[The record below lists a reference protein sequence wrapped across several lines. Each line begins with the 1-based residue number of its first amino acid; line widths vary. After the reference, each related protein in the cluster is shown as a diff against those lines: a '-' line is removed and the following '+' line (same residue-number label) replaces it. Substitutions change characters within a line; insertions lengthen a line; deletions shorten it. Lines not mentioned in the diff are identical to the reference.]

1 MAKKIKINN
10 VIVSDRAYE
19 YSDASYKSNL
29 ITPSV
34 VRAMLE
40 QAGGDDIILEIAS
53 PGGLVAA
60 GLEIYNLIVEYRK
73 DNPDAIVSTKIL
85 GVVASMATIVALAA
99 EEVEINT
106 SSVWMVH
113 SPMLYVGGDH
123 TVLRKYASLAKS
135 FAGLLASI
143 YAEAGSRNGTKSK
156 DEYQKMMDEETYL
169 FGEEIIEAGFA
180 DRMRDDGAGVSKDDA
195 VRTAREA
202 IALANEDIKKNTTAV
217 EDFEKL
223 AAMMPSAAQAQKPV
237 CNIENSN
244 NEKKEIEMSKE
255 TEKVENKESPE
266 RAYERGVGDGK
277 KYFAEINAKVT
288 KYMTSEYPQAVRDLG
303 VKVLNG
309 EVAVDALITAV
320 TVLDAQK
327 ENTKSQQAAEE
338 QGPDVSAEAM
348 RKPASARVAG
358 TLETEADFQAEM
370 KRMKGE

>member
-10 VIVSDRAYE
+10 VIVSDGAYR
-19 YSDASYKSNL
+19 YWDSDTNL
-29 ITPSV
+29 ITPSK
-34 VRAMLE
+34 VREAL
-40 QAGGDDIILEIAS
+40 ARADGDDIILEIAS

-60 GLEIYNLIVEYRK
+60 GLEIYNLIIEYRK
-73 DNPDAIVSTKIL
+73 DNPDAIVSAKIL

-99 EEVEINT
+99 EEVEINI

-113 SPMLYVGGDH
+113 SPTLYAGGDYV
-123 TVLRKYASLAKS
+123 TLQKYASLAKS

-143 YAEAGSRNGTKSK
+143 YAESGSRNGTKSK

-180 DRMRDDGAGVSKDDA
+180 DRMRDDGTGVSKDDA

-202 IALANEDIKKNTTAV
+202 VASANEDIKKNTTAV

-237 CNIENSN
+237 CNIQNSN
-244 NEKKEIEMSKE
+244 IKKKEIEMSEE
-255 TEKVENKESPE
+255 TKRDKIENKESPE

-277 KYFAEINAKVT
+277 KHFAEINAKVT

-327 ENTKSQQAAEE
+327 ENTKSQQVNEE

-348 RKPASARVAG
+348 RKPASAGAVG